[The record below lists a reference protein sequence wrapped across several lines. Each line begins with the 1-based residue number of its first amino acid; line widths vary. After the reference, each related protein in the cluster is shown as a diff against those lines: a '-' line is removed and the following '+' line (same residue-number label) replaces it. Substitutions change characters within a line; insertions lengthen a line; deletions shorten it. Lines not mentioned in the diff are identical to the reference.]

1 MPELIPFAELRGGLR
16 AETAARADFAVLPV
30 GAVEWHGPH
39 LPFGTDVI
47 LAAEFAARLRGDF
60 TAVLFPAMPYSAC
73 PGKTSGHE
81 GTIAIRPEVALA
93 YLCDVLQGI
102 VEAGFERV
110 LVLNGHDANMSMA
123 RAAMEWVSGR
133 VTSSFLLVNWFQL
146 LTPAETAHLFGG
158 QQDDHTGRQEGGY
171 TGGHSSGH
179 NGRGHGGP
187 YESAAIWSFAP
198 ESVNTDDVDDL
209 PPRAALATDRP
220 HVLVE
225 SFPIPWDGWSGY
237 ISEASRVKGDEIVN
251 GALDQLA
258 GVLAAWIAS
267 PRTDPPRQRA

>member
-1 MPELIPFAELRGGLR
+1 MAELIRFAEVRGGLR
-16 AETAARADFAVLPV
+16 AEVAEQAAFAVLPI

-47 LAAEFAARLRGDF
+47 LASEFASRIRGDF

-102 VEAGFERV
+102 VDSGFERV

-123 RAAMEWVSGR
+123 RAAMEWVSGKR
-133 VTSSFLLVNWFQL
+133 RASFLLVNWFQL
-146 LTPAETAHLFGG
+146 LSPAETSHLF
-158 QQDDHTGRQEGGY
+158 T
-171 TGGHSSGH
+171 GH

-187 YESAAIWSFAP
+187 FEASAVWSFTP
-198 ESVNTDDVDDL
+198 ESVDTDGVPDL
-209 PPRAALATDRP
+209 PPRPALDTDRP

-225 SFPIPWDGWSGY
+225 SYPSPWDGWSGY
-237 ISEASRVKGDEIVN
+237 VSQANRAKGDELVD
-251 GALDQLA
+251 GALDRLA
-258 GVLAAWIAS
+258 EVLHAWIAS
-267 PRTDPPRQRA
+267 PRTDPPRVIGDR

>member
-1 MPELIPFAELRGGLR
+1 MSQLIHFSELRGGLR

-81 GTIAIRPEVALA
+81 GTIAIRPEIALA
-93 YLCDVLQGI
+93 YLCDVLAGI
-102 VEAGFERV
+102 VDAGFERV

-123 RAAMEWVSGR
+123 RAAMEWVSGSR
-133 VTSSFLLVNWFQL
+133 KASFLLVNWFQL

-158 QQDDHTGRQEGGY
+158 PG
-171 TGGHSSGH
+171 GH

-187 YESAAIWSFAP
+187 YESAAVWSFAP
-198 ESVNTDDVDDL
+198 ESVNTDDIEDL

-225 SFPIPWDGWSGY
+225 SYPTPWDGWSGY
-237 ISEASRVKGDEIVN
+237 ISQASQAKGDEIVE
-251 GALDQLA
+251 GALGQLA
-258 GVLAAWIAS
+258 RVLETWIAAPPS
-267 PRTDPPRQRA
+267 DAPRQRGQD

>member
-1 MPELIPFAELRGGLR
+1 MAELIPFAELRGGLR
-16 AETAARADFAVLPV
+16 AEIADRAHFAVLPV

-47 LAAEFAARLRGDF
+47 LASEFAARLRGDF
-60 TAVLFPAMPYSAC
+60 TAVLFPTMPYSAC

-102 VEAGFERV
+102 VDSGFERV

-133 VTSSFLLVNWFQL
+133 RRASFLLVNWFQL
-146 LTPAETAHLFGG
+146 LSPAETGHLF
-158 QQDDHTGRQEGGY
+158 T
-171 TGGHSSGH
+171 GH

-187 YESAAIWSFAP
+187 YEAAAVWSFAP
-198 ESVNTDDVDDL
+198 ESVSTDGVSDL
-209 PPRAALATDRP
+209 PPRPSLETDVP

-225 SFPIPWDGWSGY
+225 SYPIPWDGWSGY
-237 ISEASRVKGDEIVN
+237 ISQASQKKGDEIVDR
-251 GALDQLA
+251 ALDKLE
-258 GVLAAWIAS
+258 GVLGAWLAS
-267 PRTDPPRQRA
+267 PRTDPPRVLGSSS

>member
-1 MPELIPFAELRGGLR
+1 MAELIPFAELRGGLR

-47 LAAEFAARLRGDF
+47 LAAEFAARLRGEF

-81 GTIAIRPEVALA
+81 GTIAIRPEIALA
-93 YLCDVLQGI
+93 YLCDVLAGI
-102 VEAGFERV
+102 IDAGFERV

-123 RAAMEWVSGR
+123 RAAMEWVSGSR
-133 VTSSFLLVNWFQL
+133 QVSFLLVNWFQL
-146 LTPAETAHLFGG
+146 LTPAETAHLF
-158 QQDDHTGRQEGGY
+158 T
-171 TGGHSSGH
+171 GH

-187 YESAAIWSFAP
+187 YESAAVWSFAP
-198 ESVNTDDVDDL
+198 ESVNTDGIADL

-225 SFPIPWDGWSGY
+225 SYPTPWDGWSGY
-237 ISEASRVKGDEIVN
+237 ISQASQAKGDEIVE
-251 GALDQLA
+251 GALRQLA
-258 GVLAAWIAS
+258 GLLEAWIAS
-267 PRTDPPRQRA
+267 PPSGSPRQRGRS

>member
-1 MPELIPFAELRGGLR
+1 MPELIHFSELRGGLR
-16 AETAARADFAVLPV
+16 AEAADRADFAVLPV

-60 TAVLFPAMPYSAC
+60 TAVVFPAMPYSAC

-158 QQDDHTGRQEGGY
+158 PNGD
-171 TGGHSSGH
+171 H

-187 YESAAIWSFAP
+187 YESAAVWSFAP
-198 ESVNTDDVDDL
+198 ESVNTDGVDDL
-209 PPRAALATDRP
+209 PPRPALATDRP

-225 SFPIPWDGWSGY
+225 SYPTPWDGWSGY
-237 ISEASRVKGDEIVN
+237 ISQASQATGDEIVN
-251 GALDQLA
+251 GALDRLA
-258 GVLAAWIAS
+258 GVLASWINS
-267 PRTDPPRQRA
+267 PRTAAPRQRD

>member
-1 MPELIPFAELRGGLR
+1 MPCVGEQSSEHVAELIPFAELRGGLR
-16 AETAARADFAVLPV
+16 DEVAVRADFAVLPV

-39 LPFGTDVI
+39 LPFGTDVV

-102 VEAGFERV
+102 VDSGFERV
-110 LVLNGHDANMSMA
+110 LVVNGHDANMSMA

-133 VTSSFLLVNWFQL
+133 RRASFLLVNWFQL
-146 LTPAETAHLFGG
+146 LTPAETSHLF
-158 QQDDHTGRQEGGY
+158 
-171 TGGHSSGH
+171 SGH

-187 YESAAIWSFAP
+187 YESAAVWSFAP
-198 ESVNTDDVDDL
+198 ESVNTDGVPDL
-209 PPRAALATDRP
+209 PPRPALETDRA

-225 SFPIPWDGWSGY
+225 SYPTPWDGWSGY
-237 ISEASRVKGDEIVN
+237 ISQASRAKGDEIVE
-251 GALDQLA
+251 GALDKLE
-258 GVLAAWIAS
+258 GVLRAWLAS
-267 PRTDPPRQRA
+267 LRTDPPRRRSTGDPVPSE

>member
-1 MPELIPFAELRGGLR
+1 MAELISFAELRGGLR
-16 AETAARADFAVLPV
+16 AEVAGRADFAVLPV

-47 LAAEFAARLRGDF
+47 LASEFAARLRGDF

-93 YLCDVLQGI
+93 YLCDVLEGI
-102 VEAGFERV
+102 VDSGFERV

-123 RAAMEWVSGR
+123 RAAMEWVSGWR
-133 VTSSFLLVNWFQL
+133 RASFLLVNWFQL
-146 LTPAETAHLFGG
+146 LTPAETSHLF
-158 QQDDHTGRQEGGY
+158 
-171 TGGHSSGH
+171 SGH

-187 YESAAIWSFAP
+187 YESAAVWSFAP
-198 ESVNTDDVDDL
+198 ERVDTDGLPDL
-209 PPRAALATDRP
+209 PPRPALETDRA

-225 SFPIPWDGWSGY
+225 SYPTPWDGWSGH
-237 ISEASRVKGDEIVN
+237 ISQASRTKGDEIVE
-251 GALDQLA
+251 GALARLA
-258 GVLAAWIAS
+258 GLLGAWLAS
-267 PRTDPPRQRA
+267 PRTDPPRRKATSSE

>member
-1 MPELIPFAELRGGLR
+1 MAELIQFANLRGGLR
-16 AETAARADFAVLPV
+16 SEVVSRADFAVLPV

-47 LAAEFAARLRGDF
+47 LASELGARIQGDF
-60 TAVLFPAMPYSAC
+60 SGVLFPPLPYSAC

-102 VEAGFERV
+102 VDAGFERV

-133 VTSSFLLVNWFQL
+133 RRASFLLVNWFQL
-146 LTPAETAHLFGG
+146 LTPAETDHLFV
-158 QQDDHTGRQEGGY
+158 
-171 TGGHSSGH
+171 GH

-187 YESAAIWSFAP
+187 FESAAVWSLAP
-198 ESVNTDDVDDL
+198 ESVDTEGVPDL
-209 PPRAALATDRP
+209 PPRPSLDTDRP

-225 SFPIPWDGWSGY
+225 SYPTPWDGWSGY
-237 ISEASRVKGDEIVN
+237 ISQASRVKGDEIVDR
-251 GALDQLA
+251 ALDQLER
-258 GVLAAWIAS
+258 VLAAWLAS
-267 PRTDPPRQRA
+267 PRTDPPRRIRAVTS

>member
-1 MPELIPFAELRGGLR
+1 MAELIPFAELRGGLR
-16 AETAARADFAVLPV
+16 SEIAVRAHFAVLPV

-47 LAAEFAARLRGDF
+47 LASEFASRLRGDF
-60 TAVLFPAMPYSAC
+60 SAVLFPAMPYSAC

-102 VEAGFERV
+102 VDSGFERV

-133 VTSSFLLVNWFQL
+133 RRVSFLLVNWFQL
-146 LTPAETAHLFGG
+146 LTPPETGHLF
-158 QQDDHTGRQEGGY
+158 
-171 TGGHSSGH
+171 SGH

-187 YESAAIWSFAP
+187 YEAAAVWSFAP
-198 ESVNTDDVDDL
+198 ESVDTAGVADL
-209 PPRAALATDRP
+209 PPRPALDTEVQ
-220 HVLVE
+220 HVLIE
-225 SFPIPWDGWSGY
+225 SYPTPWDGWSGY
-237 ISEASRVKGDEIVN
+237 ISQASRAKGDELVDR
-251 GALDQLA
+251 ALDKLE
-258 GVLAAWIAS
+258 GVLDAWLAS
-267 PRTDPPRQRA
+267 PRTDPPRAPGASS

>member
-1 MPELIPFAELRGGLR
+1 MAELIPFVELRGGLR
-16 AETAARADFAVLPV
+16 QETAARADFAVLPI

-47 LAAEFAARLRGDF
+47 LAAEFAARIRGDF

-81 GTIAIRPEVALA
+81 GTIAIRPEIALA
-93 YLCDVLQGI
+93 YLCDVLEGI
-102 VEAGFERV
+102 VQSGFERV

-133 VTSSFLLVNWFQL
+133 RRVSFLLVNWFQL
-146 LTPAETAHLFGG
+146 LTPAETSHLF
-158 QQDDHTGRQEGGY
+158 H
-171 TGGHSSGH
+171 GH

-187 YESAAIWSFAP
+187 FEAAAVWSFAP
-198 ESVNTDDVDDL
+198 ESVNTAGVADL
-209 PPRAALATDRP
+209 PPRPALGTDVQ

-225 SFPIPWDGWSGY
+225 SYPTPWDGWSGY
-237 ISEASRVKGDEIVN
+237 ISQASRATGDEIVDR
-251 GALDQLA
+251 ALGNLESVLQAWLA
-258 GVLAAWIAS
+258 G
-267 PRTDPPRQRA
+267 PRTDPPRVPGAGS

>member
-47 LAAEFAARLRGDF
+47 LAAEFAAHLRGDF

-158 QQDDHTGRQEGGY
+158 PNGGPN
-171 TGGHSSGH
+171 GGH

-187 YESAAIWSFAP
+187 YESAAVWSFAP
-198 ESVNTDDVDDL
+198 ESVNTDGVDDL

-225 SFPIPWDGWSGY
+225 SFPTPWDGWSGY
-237 ISEASRVKGDEIVN
+237 ISQASQAKGDEIVN

-258 GVLAAWIAS
+258 RVLAAWIES

>member
-1 MPELIPFAELRGGLR
+1 MAELIPFAELRGGLR
-16 AETAARADFAVLPV
+16 AEVAERASFAVLPV

-47 LAAEFAARLRGDF
+47 LAADFGARIRGDF

-102 VEAGFERV
+102 VDSGFERV

-133 VTSSFLLVNWFQL
+133 RRVELPAGELV
-146 LTPAETAHLFGG
+146 PVADSCRDE
-158 QQDDHTGRQEGGY
+158 
-171 TGGHSSGH
+171 
-179 NGRGHGGP
+179 
-187 YESAAIWSFAP
+187 
-198 ESVNTDDVDDL
+198 
-209 PPRAALATDRP
+209 PPVQRP
-220 HVLVE
+220 
-225 SFPIPWDGWSGY
+225 
-237 ISEASRVKGDEIVN
+237 
-251 GALDQLA
+251 
-258 GVLAAWIAS
+258 
-267 PRTDPPRQRA
+267 QRARSRRPV